1 MKADKMRKVTYNIVT
16 YTALNPQAKRTFK
29 SILSVTFHP
38 REEREGLM
46 THSNLYLDS
55 LLSQKLLS
63 TYYMPATVLVTEDT
77 GVNKTAFPKPSFRA
91 IDPIMAYSLPKTISG
106 SPLSTESSS
115 NPSVW
120 SAEYFIVQPLQF
132 HPFHI
137 AHHPQSFQFML
148 WLY

>member
-1 MKADKMRKVTYNIVT
+1 MKADKMRKVTDNIVT

-29 SILSVTFHP
+29 SILSVAFHP

-77 GVNKTAFPKPSFRA
+77 GVNKTAFPKPSF
-91 IDPIMAYSLPKTISG
+91 
-106 SPLSTESSS
+106 
-115 NPSVW
+115 
-120 SAEYFIVQPLQF
+120 
-132 HPFHI
+132 
-137 AHHPQSFQFML
+137 
-148 WLY
+148 